1 MRRPSHKL
9 VWHNGS
15 LEPSNKEIAVT
26 NFNEMNQPVIEEFRS
41 NGGKAGGRF
50 EGRPLLLLTTT
61 GAKSGKQRTNPLMYM
76 QDGDRCVVFAS
87 KGGGPT
93 NPDWYH
99 NIVANPTVTLEVGSE
114 TFQAQ
119 ATIASG
125 AERDALFT
133 RQVAAEPIF
142 GEYEQKAPRQI
153 PVVVFTRQ
161 G

>member
-1 MRRPSHKL
+1 M
-9 VWHNGS
+9 
-15 LEPSNKEIAVT
+15 T
-26 NFNEMNQPVIEEFRS
+26 NFNEMNIKVIEDFRS
-41 NGGKAGGRF
+41 SGGKAGGRF

-61 GAKSGKQRTNPLMYM
+61 GAKSGKQRINPLMYL

-114 TFQAQ
+114 KFEAK

-125 AERDALFT
+125 EERDALFA

-153 PVVVFTRQ
+153 PVVVFSRV
-161 G
+161 

>member
-1 MRRPSHKL
+1 M
-9 VWHNGS
+9 
-15 LEPSNKEIAVT
+15 T
-26 NFNEMNQPVIEEFRS
+26 NFNDMNLKVIEEFRS
-41 NGGKAGGRF
+41 SEGKAGGRF
-50 EGRPLLLLTTT
+50 EGRALLLLTTT
-61 GAKSGKQRTNPLMYM
+61 GAKSGKQRINPLMYL

-114 TFQAQ
+114 KFEAK

-125 AERDALFT
+125 EERDALFA
-133 RQVAAEPIF
+133 RQVAAEPVF

-153 PVVVFTRQ
+153 PVVVFSRV
-161 G
+161 